1 MKGLTALALLRSPQP
16 FHSSFL
22 TEGAEGAE
30 GSLPRSLQFLRHIIP
45 QLLHLE
51 RLWAG
56 EREHKIK
63 MKSEYLK
70 PGLTLQFQNL
80 EL

>member
-1 MKGLTALALLRSPQP
+1 MQGLTALALLRSPQP
-16 FHSSFL
+16 FHSSSL
-22 TEGAEGAE
+22 TEGAE
-30 GSLPRSLQFLRHIIP
+30 GSLPRSLQFLCYIIL